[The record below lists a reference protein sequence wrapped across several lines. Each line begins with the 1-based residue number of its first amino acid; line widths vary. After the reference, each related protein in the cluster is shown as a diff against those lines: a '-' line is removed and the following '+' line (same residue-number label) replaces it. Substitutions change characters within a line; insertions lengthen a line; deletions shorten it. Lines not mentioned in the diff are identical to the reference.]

1 MPRYFIDSSDGNFSH
16 IDSEGVELAG
26 DAAARYLALDAL
38 PDMVREVL
46 PDGDQRQFAVS
57 VRNEGGKVIYSASL
71 TLAGGW
77 REGYTSDLENGPL
90 IDL

>member
-16 IDSEGVELAG
+16 IDSEGVELTGAA
-26 DAAARYLALDAL
+26 DARHLALDAL

-46 PDGDQRQFAVS
+46 PDGDSREFAVC
-57 VRNEGGKVIYSASL
+57 VRDELGKVIYSASL

-77 REGYTSDLENGPL
+77 REDGKAEPQDGPL
-90 IDL
+90 LDL